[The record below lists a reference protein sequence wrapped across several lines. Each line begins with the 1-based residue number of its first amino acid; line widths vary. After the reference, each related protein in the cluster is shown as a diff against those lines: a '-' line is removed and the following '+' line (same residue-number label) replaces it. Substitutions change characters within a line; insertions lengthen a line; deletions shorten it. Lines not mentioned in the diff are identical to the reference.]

1 MAHET
6 LRVRHGDIEVELS
19 DEAMEALRV
28 YGSEVARLMREK
40 DPENAECWVA
50 CEVEIGSSEMDPVFF
65 WGDGPDGCCG
75 GVYSV
80 LLDIDV

>member
-1 MAHET
+1 MGDET

-50 CEVEIGSSEMDPVFF
+50 CKVEIGASKMDPVFF
-65 WGDGPDGCCG
+65 WGGKPCECYG
-75 GVYSV
+75 GAV